1 LRAKSYGKLVSILAA
16 RNRDISAAEDALAGA
31 FQSALKTWPQS
42 GVPDRPE
49 AWLLTAARRNLL
61 HQYRHQTVRTAADY
75 SICLLTEE
83 RFMENE
89 DTLVDKRLQL
99 MFVCTH
105 PAIDASVQAPLML
118 QTVLGVDA
126 ARIAA
131 SFLMEPAAMSQRL
144 VRAKSKIRD
153 AGIDFEIPDI
163 KQFPAR
169 INAVL
174 SAIYAAF
181 GTGWDDTDIADSR
194 YQGLAEEAIWLA
206 RVLVHLVPEQPE
218 PKGLLALMLYCH
230 ARAPARIGP
239 EGQFIPLSRQ
249 DHQLWSKDMVIE
261 AENVLV
267 QASRLG
273 KPGRFQIEAAIQ
285 SLHAQRA
292 ITKQKNH
299 EAMLS
304 LYAWL
309 AQLAPTIGVK
319 VAQAAAYIDA
329 EQGRKLWKFSAQWK
343 RRGMPISPGGRPAP
357 ML

>member
-1 LRAKSYGKLVSILAA
+1 MG
-16 RNRDISAAEDALAGA
+16 N
-31 FQSALKTWPQS
+31 
-42 GVPDRPE
+42 
-49 AWLLTAARRNLL
+49 
-61 HQYRHQTVRTAADY
+61 
-75 SICLLTEE
+75 EE
-83 RFMENE
+83 S
-89 DTLVDKRLQL
+89 LVDKRLEL
-99 MFVCTH
+99 MFVCSH

-118 QTVLGVDA
+118 QTVLGIDA

-131 SFLMEPAAMSQRL
+131 TFLMEPAAMSQRL

-153 AGIDFEIPDI
+153 AGIDFEIPDV

-169 INAVL
+169 IDAVL

-181 GTGWDDTDIADSR
+181 GTGWDDTIIEDGR

-206 RVLVHLVPEQPE
+206 RVLVHLVPDQPE

-230 ARAPARIGP
+230 ARASARISATG
-239 EGQFIPLSRQ
+239 EFIPLTQQ

-292 ITKQKNH
+292 VTKQKNH
-299 EAMLS
+299 EAMLG
-304 LYAWL
+304 LYTWL
-309 AQLAPTIGVK
+309 AQLAPTTGVI
-319 VAQAAAYIDA
+319 VARAAAYIEADKA
-329 EQGRKLWKFSAQWK
+329 EQALEILKSVEDKGKTYQPWWATLAHAQNKLGLRLEAAKSFEKAAHMSDH
-343 RRGMPISPGGRPAP
+343 PATKAH
-357 ML
+357 LLRQRDAILASTQ